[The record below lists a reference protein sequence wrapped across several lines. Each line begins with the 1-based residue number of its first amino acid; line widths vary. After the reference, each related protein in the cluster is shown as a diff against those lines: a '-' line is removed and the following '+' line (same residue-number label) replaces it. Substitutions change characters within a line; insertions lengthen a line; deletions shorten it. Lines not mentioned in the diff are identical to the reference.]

1 MCYSSDMKLH
11 LHHNRLQQS
20 ACFGHSGPRAR
31 LVTRAAAA
39 AQADDLGFKLMRKGV
54 KEAASDSILT
64 PRFYTTDFE
73 QMEEMFRCKA

>member
-1 MCYSSDMKLH
+1 M
-11 LHHNRLQQS
+11 
-20 ACFGHSGPRAR
+20 
-31 LVTRAAAA
+31 TRAAAA

-73 QMEEMFRCKA
+73 QMEEMFRCKASASLRVLLQAIRVSEFCCKLSGAVL